1 MNDTMVWESVKLA
14 IRTISR
20 NLLRSILTLLG
31 IVIGVAAVIALVTI
45 GNGTQAKV
53 TSDLSSLGTNLV
65 IARPGSPQPG
75 PPSGNEARSFAQRD
89 VDALKQGLKNIRGL
103 SPTST
108 KSAKAVVGTSSET
121 TTVTGAEPDYF
132 TVQDWGF
139 SEGSSFTDNDAR
151 SGISVCA
158 IGQTLKTD
166 LFNGQS
172 PIGEPLRLGNFT
184 CTVTGVL
191 EAKGQSAFGTD
202 QDNTVVMPLR
212 AFQRKLAGNQRIA
225 NIAVSAATQADI
237 AGVLDSMTAI
247 LHDSRRIGD
256 GQEDDFSVR
265 DMSTLSAM
273 LTSTTTVM
281 TGLLAAVAAVSLV
294 VGGIGIMNIMLVS
307 VTERTREIGIR
318 LAIGALANQ
327 VLTQFLV
334 EAVVLCLLGGL
345 LGISLGLSIAFI
357 GTLALSIPFV
367 VAPGII
373 ALSFGFSG
381 LIGLV
386 FGYFPA
392 RRAASL
398 DPIDALR
405 HE

>member
-1 MNDTMVWESVKLA
+1 MNDAMIWESVKLA
-14 IRTISR
+14 VRTISR
-20 NLLRSILTLLG
+20 NLMRSVLTLLG

-45 GNGTQAKV
+45 GNGTQARV
-53 TSDLSSLGTNLV
+53 TSDLATLGTNLV
-65 IARPGSPQPG
+65 IARPGSAQPG
-75 PPSGNEARSFAQRD
+75 PPSDNAARSFAQRD

-108 KSAKAVVGTSSET
+108 KTAKAVVGVASED

-132 TVQDWGF
+132 TVQDWNF
-139 SEGSSFTDNDAR
+139 AEGSSFTDNDAR
-151 SGISVCA
+151 SGISVCV

-166 LFNGQS
+166 LFDNQS
-172 PIGEPLRLGNFT
+172 PLGQPMRLGNFT
-184 CTVTGVL
+184 CTVAGVL
-191 EAKGQSAFGTD
+191 AAKGQSAFGSD
-202 QDNTVVMPLR
+202 QDNTVIMPLR
-212 AFQRKLAGNQRIA
+212 AFQRKLAGNTRIA
-225 NIAVSAATQADI
+225 NIAVSASTQADI
-237 AGVLDSMTAI
+237 PSVVDSMTAI
-247 LHDSRRIGD
+247 LHESRRIGD
-256 GQEDDFSVR
+256 GQDDDFSVR

-345 LGISLGLSIAFI
+345 LGITLGLSIGFA
-357 GTLALSIPFV
+357 GSTALSVPFV
-367 VAPGII
+367 VSPSII

-392 RRAASL
+392 RRAAAL
-398 DPIDALR
+398 DPIEALR